1 MPTTSF
7 DIRLADS
14 DEEPFILSVMS
25 APHLSPELACKVF
38 KISKKTLDDLT
49 CPDPSWAINSKDE
62 ALRAPGSS
70 ASQSLEAC
78 GKALFDALIWNHKDL
93 NLRGSWKEF
102 ASLSGHVR
110 SLRLVLAN
118 QVPGL
123 PWEAL
128 RDPYEL
134 NGSLARQFSVVRCI
148 PASPPLQPLDLQGDP
163 LHMLVVFADPSGDLS
178 QASAI
183 QKEKAAIQE
192 ALQTTTARGDLW
204 IDFIGGPEE
213 REIGPTLDRL
223 KDAVAAHT
231 YHILHYFGHGHS
243 MGQGQL
249 DFEGVRRNE
258 TALVSWED
266 LQDALQPTL
275 QSLRLV
281 ILNACD
287 LPRPGEGLVRYTP
300 FTNLAACF
308 LNAGVAMVVAMQY
321 PMRTDTATTFTRG
334 LYEHLAAHSFASVAE
349 VEAAV
354 VEGRKAIVRK
364 QNAVEWITP
373 VVFTRMQGDEVFW
386 ILKDR
391 HDAWGKVRRLLDSGC
406 LVEAAEKLQQILKRD
421 PESEE
426 GLRLKKLLL
435 DQAAPMIEQMDPRG
449 GEIVDALD

>member
-7 DIRLADS
+7 EIRLADS
-14 DEEPFILSVMS
+14 NDEHLILSVIR
-25 APHLSPELACKVF
+25 APQLHPELAHKAF

-78 GKALFDALIWNHKDL
+78 GKALFDALIWDHKDL

-134 NGSLARQFSVVRCI
+134 NGSLARQFSVVRYI

-163 LHMLVVFADPSGDLS
+163 LRMLVVFADPSGDLS
-178 QASAI
+178 KASAI

-192 ALQTTTARGDLW
+192 ALKTATARGDLC

-249 DFEGVRRNE
+249 DFEGARRNE

-287 LPRPGEGLVRYTP
+287 LARPGEGLVRYTP

-334 LYEHLAAHSFASVAE
+334 LYEHLAAHSFTSVAE

-391 HDAWGKVRRLLDSGC
+391 HDAWAEVRRLLDSGC

-426 GLRLKKLLL
+426 GLRLKELLL
-435 DQAAPMIEQMDPRG
+435 DKAAAMIEQMDPRG
-449 GEIVDALD
+449 GEIVDALE

>member
-1 MPTTSF
+1 
-7 DIRLADS
+7 
-14 DEEPFILSVMS
+14 
-25 APHLSPELACKVF
+25 
-38 KISKKTLDDLT
+38 
-49 CPDPSWAINSKDE
+49 
-62 ALRAPGSS
+62 
-70 ASQSLEAC
+70 
-78 GKALFDALIWNHKDL
+78 
-93 NLRGSWKEF
+93 
-102 ASLSGHVR
+102 
-110 SLRLVLAN
+110 
-118 QVPGL
+118 
-123 PWEAL
+123 
-128 RDPYEL
+128 
-134 NGSLARQFSVVRCI
+134 
-148 PASPPLQPLDLQGDP
+148 
-163 LHMLVVFADPSGDLS
+163 
-178 QASAI
+178 
-183 QKEKAAIQE
+183 
-192 ALQTTTARGDLW
+192 
-204 IDFIGGPEE
+204 
-213 REIGPTLDRL
+213 
-223 KDAVAAHT
+223 
-231 YHILHYFGHGHS
+231 

-287 LPRPGEGLVRYTP
+287 LARPGEGLVRYTP

-334 LYEHLAAHSFASVAE
+334 LYEHLAAHSFTSVAE

-391 HDAWGKVRRLLDSGC
+391 HDAWGEVRRLLDSGC

-426 GLRLKKLLL
+426 GLRLKELLL
-435 DQAAPMIEQMDPRG
+435 DQAAAMIEQMDPRG
-449 GEIVDALD
+449 GEIVDALE

>member
-14 DEEPFILSVMS
+14 DDEHFILSVIR
-25 APHLSPELACKVF
+25 APHLNPELARKVF

-70 ASQSLEAC
+70 ASESLEAC
-78 GKALFDALIWNHKDL
+78 GKALFDALIWDHKDL
-93 NLRGSWKEF
+93 NLSGSWKGF
-102 ASLSGHVR
+102 ASLSGHFR

-118 QVPGL
+118 QVLGL

-134 NGSLARQFSVVRCI
+134 NGSLARQLSVVRYI
-148 PASPPLQPLDLQGDP
+148 PASQPLQPLNLQGNP
-163 LHMLVVFADPSGDLS
+163 LRMLAVFANPSGDPS

-183 QKEKAAIQE
+183 QEEQAAINE
-192 ALQTTTARGDLW
+192 ALQTARVC

-213 REIGPTLDRL
+213 KDKRATLERI
-223 KDAVAAHT
+223 KDAVAAHQ

-249 DFEGVRRNE
+249 DFEGVRHNE

-287 LPRPGEGLVRYTP
+287 LARPGEGLARYSP
-300 FTNLAACF
+300 FTNLASCF

-321 PMRTDTATTFTRG
+321 PIRTDTATTFTRRF
-334 LYEHLAAHSFASVAE
+334 YEHLAAHPFASAE
-349 VEAAV
+349 EIEAAV
-354 VEGRKAIVRK
+354 VEGRKAIIGK
-364 QNAVEWITP
+364 QNAVEWVTP
-373 VVFTRMQGDEVFW
+373 VVFTSVQEDEVFW
-386 ILKDR
+386 ILEN
-391 HDAWGKVRRLLDSGC
+391 HHNTCAKVAELIEKGS
-406 LVEAAEKLQQILKRD
+406 LVEAAETLKTFLKHN
-421 PESEE
+421 PESEG
-426 GLRLKKLLL
+426 GLRLREQLLHK
-435 DQAAPMIEQMDPRG
+435 AATMIEQMDPRG
-449 GEIVDALD
+449 GEIVDILD